1 MIRYLCLMLLGCLPF
16 HGAIGETAVPKTMP
30 KVGVDDPI
38 EMLPGPVMLA
48 GTAELTNVSLRTFAS
63 LAQEDDGR
71 LVIVT
76 DAKVAPDIDRWR
88 RAMGEVTVLTL
99 DSKEKAS
106 ADSTKK
112 LIFEA
117 TGVWF
122 VSDVTSVAKG
132 TVFQQA
138 IDEVVKG
145 GNAIGG
151 QGAGAESLGSWVAT
165 DEGPKEGF
173 GWVPQSI
180 VRTEQLDTKLP
191 NEPKYADLVQWEIP
205 PAGVMVLH
213 GGRRVA
219 VIGEAEITARVAAV
233 NGWPSRVETF
243 GAPIVQLPF
252 TTDLVSWTRSAQSRT
267 TNVFPPKNPP
277 PVEVESGT
285 LILIGGGGST
295 DDMWER
301 FIQDA
306 GGTDAN
312 FVCIPQS
319 SDSFSSRKLRE
330 RGCKN
335 VTVLFSEEDLRSKAE
350 SDEDFLEPLKNAD
363 GIFFGGGRTF
373 RFMDAYQNT
382 TAHQLMRQTL
392 QRGGVIAGT
401 SAGAQIQGDF
411 LVRGDPR
418 TNQTIWYPG
427 NDTGLAFLRG
437 VIVDVHF
444 AERGR
449 ENTLPDLLSQHPQ
462 MLGIGIDEATAI
474 VVTGH
479 QAEVLG
485 RGSAWFYDTAGA
497 EDAGAVEPVVLDAG
511 KSYDL
516 KARKAI
522 Q

>member
-1 MIRYLCLMLLGCLPF
+1 
-16 HGAIGETAVPKTMP
+16 MP

-38 EMLPGPVMLA
+38 APLPGTVMLA
-48 GTAELTNVSLRTFAS
+48 GTARLTEVSLRTFAS
-63 LAQEDDGR
+63 LAGGKEGR
-71 LVIVT
+71 LVIVVNG
-76 DAKVAPDIDRWR
+76 KVAPETDRWQ

-99 DSKEKAS
+99 DSKKKAE
-106 ADSTKK
+106 AVSTKE
-112 LIFEA
+112 LMFEA
-117 TGVWF
+117 TGVWLL
-122 VSDVTSVAKG
+122 SDVTSIARG
-132 TVFQQA
+132 TAFQEGLN
-138 IDEVVKG
+138 EVVLG

-151 QGAGAESLGSWVAT
+151 QGAGAQSLGSWIAT
-165 DEGPKEGF
+165 DEGPKQAF
-173 GWVPQSI
+173 ACVPQSI
-180 VRTEQLDTKLP
+180 VRTEHLEENLP
-191 NEPKYADLVQWEIP
+191 VAPEYADLVQWEIP
-205 PAGVMVLH
+205 PTGVMVLH

-219 VIGEAEITARVAAV
+219 VIGEAEITATVAAA
-233 NGWPSRVETF
+233 NGWPKRSETF
-243 GAPIVQLPF
+243 GATIAQLPF
-252 TTDLVSWTRSAQSRT
+252 TTDLVSWTRSAKSRNT
-267 TNVFPPKNPP
+267 QLFPPKNPP
-277 PVEVESGT
+277 PVQVESGT

-301 FIQDA
+301 FIEAA

-319 SDSFSSRKLRE
+319 PDSFSARKLRE

-335 VTVLFSEEDLRSKAE
+335 VTVLFGQGDLRSKAE
-350 SDEDFLEPLKNAD
+350 TDDEFLEPLKNAD
-363 GIFFGGGRTF
+363 GIFFGGGRTY

-382 TAHQLMRQTL
+382 TAHQLMHQTL

-449 ENTLPDLLSQHPQ
+449 ENTLPDLLVQHPQ
-462 MLGIGIDEATAI
+462 MFGIGIDEATAI

-497 EDAGAVEPVVLDAG
+497 DDTDKLEPVVLDAG
-511 KSYDL
+511 KRYDL
-516 KARKAI
+516 KTRKAI
-522 Q
+522 P